1 MLSLGSV
8 QIRALPHRYL
18 CCETQ
23 MELREWFATF
33 LFVQVPA
40 QGGALG
46 EASIMENGKFASSY
60 IGHQLHQGDFELLLI
75 RLFIHSANPP

>member
-1 MLSLGSV
+1 MSPLVVLLSVSVPCLEPLVCKSQELSLGSV
-8 QIRALPHRYL
+8 QIRALPRRYL

-40 QGGALG
+40 QGGVPGGFPCG
-46 EASIMENGKFASSY
+46 EWVCFVTI
-60 IGHQLHQGDFELLLI
+60 
-75 RLFIHSANPP
+75 